1 MYVQRVQRHGRRNVP
16 LWSVYKGEM
25 KMIKRTIRETVREYD
40 ADGKVVKQ
48 TVTETTEE
56 DDTVYYPTYNPFLY
70 TSPSISPSTE
80 PTCSYDTNSEKQ

>member
-1 MYVQRVQRHGRRNVP
+1 
-16 LWSVYKGEM
+16 
-25 KMIKRTIRETVREYD
+25 MIKRTIRETVREYD

-70 TSPSISPSTE
+70 TSPSISPSAE
-80 PTCSYDTNSEKQ
+80 PTCSCDTNSEKQ

>member
-1 MYVQRVQRHGRRNVP
+1 
-16 LWSVYKGEM
+16 
-25 KMIKRTIRETVREYD
+25 MIKRTIRETVREYD

-70 TSPSISPSTE
+70 TSP
-80 PTCSYDTNSEKQ
+80 